1 MQACFLRSDG
11 TTGVKLS
18 PLELLEKLS
27 ALIPPPRVHQVR
39 YGGVLAPHSN
49 LRGAVLPTLR
59 QQGSD
64 GDNASRASSAWHW
77 ARLLKRVFAL
87 DMATCPVCQQGRL
100 RLIAAINQTP
110 VIRKILRHLKLAVD
124 PPPIAAARVDQAS
137 FAWSSP

>member
-1 MQACFLRSDG
+1 MSMCRAS
-11 TTGVKLS
+11 
-18 PLELLEKLS
+18 
-27 ALIPPPRVHQVR
+27 
-39 YGGVLAPHSN
+39 LAPHSN
-49 LRGAVLPTLR
+49 LRGALLPTLR

-64 GDNASRASSAWHW
+64 GDNASHASSAWHW

-100 RLIAAINQTP
+100 RLIVAITQGQ
-110 VIRKILRHLKLAVD
+110 VIRKILRHLKLTVD